1 MSKARGSCESA
12 LTVQFRRAVPFL
24 HPAPSSQRPAPSLRK
39 YTGPVRLSS
48 FLLAVSLTVQAPAV
62 DWQRLPLDSYPP
74 EARTQIA
81 GARDAAV
88 RPAASGDAFGQL
100 ALVLHAWEQFD
111 LAAAAYAEARR
122 LASSTADWWVF
133 SGMLASRVAR
143 HDLAAEYF
151 REAVRLSP
159 SPVLALRYADALL
172 ESGQLDAA
180 RDAYVRAAT
189 FPAAEPGARYGLG
202 RVAQAAGDVE
212 TARTAFEQAIALAPT
227 FGAAHYALAQLQR
240 KAGNLDAA
248 RESLVRQQRCLA
260 CWPVPDDPWSRRL
273 GAVRTDAAAAMRR
286 GIELAGAPGA
296 DADAIALHQQA
307 LARDPGLIQAR
318 VNLITLYA
326 RTGNLAASEAE
337 YRAVV
342 ATGLHLAEAHRSFGL
357 ALLTLGEGDKAEPV
371 LLLAVDANPLDAAA
385 LNGLGLIAEQRRRP
399 LDAEAY
405 YRRAVEAEPTRRG
418 FRFNRVRTLVAL
430 DRLDEAL
437 SQLAT
442 MHAPD
447 DAEAAQYAFA
457 TSALYVRKGDLAS
470 GRRWGEEA
478 LARARKHGL
487 TDFAAAIERDLA
499 KIR

>member
-1 MSKARGSCESA
+1 MRLWSC
-12 LTVQFRRAVPFL
+12 LL
-24 HPAPSSQRPAPSLRK
+24 SL
-39 YTGPVRLSS
+39 S
-48 FLLAVSLTVQAPAV
+48 LAAQPPAV
-62 DWQRLPLDSYPP
+62 DWRALQLDSYPP

-88 RPAASGDAFGQL
+88 RPAAPADAFGQL

-122 LASSTADWWVF
+122 LAPSTPDWWVF

-143 HDLAAEYF
+143 HDLAAGYF
-151 REAVRLSP
+151 KEALRLAP
-159 SPVLALRYADALL
+159 APMLALRYADALL

-180 RDAYVRAAT
+180 RDAYARAAT
-189 FPAAEPGARYGLG
+189 FADAEPAARYGLG
-202 RVAQAAGDVE
+202 RVAQATGDVE
-212 TARTAFEQAIALAPT
+212 TARTALAQAIALAPT

-240 KAGNLDAA
+240 KAGHLEAA

-273 GAVRTDAAAAMRR
+273 GAVRTDAAAVMRR

-307 LARDPGLIQAR
+307 LTSDPGLIQAR

-326 RTGNLAASEAE
+326 RTGNLAAAEAE
-337 YRAVV
+337 YRTVV
-342 ATGLHLAEAHRSFGL
+342 TTGLHLAEAHRAFGL
-357 ALLTLGEGDKAEPV
+357 ALLTLGQADRAEPV

-385 LNGLGLIAEQRRRP
+385 LNGLGLISEQRRRL
-399 LDAEAY
+399 LDAEAF
-405 YRRAVEAEPTRRG
+405 YRRAVDADPTRRG

-437 SQLAT
+437 GQLAT

-457 TSALYVRKGDLAS
+457 TSTLYVRKGDLAS

-478 LARARKHGL
+478 LARARRHGL
-487 TDFAAAIERDLA
+487 TDFAATIERDLA